1 MECCVVGLY
10 WVPTRLYDAGYLV
23 VWFCVLWFELNLA
36 AAAGW
41 IWAVFGF
48 SVGHRIAQS
57 G

>member
-1 MECCVVGLY
+1 MVGLY
-10 WVPTRLYDAGYLV
+10 WVPMRLFGAGYLV
-23 VWFCVLWFELNLA
+23 VWLCVLWLELNLA

-41 IWAVFGF
+41 IWAVFKV